1 MKVSH
6 KFALISISVV
16 VVLVIIGVALFRKTE
31 DVTKNNSQYTENDML
46 NEELLEEEDQ
56 NNNNKNTL
64 PLANVTSPL
73 ANVTSPTPYSNLLFV
88 RTPPDVIDYKKRTK
102 FQYQFKY
109 DSDYNL
115 QDIYTIEYVF
125 NSNSILGYLLPN
137 TPLYGPEIAVGNYT
151 KMSQLRTIDLEK
163 YTDSDLTTRLNGNV
177 TLLVLLMR
185 YKDIPKKYTGDF
197 DDNEIIRNYNY
208 GSLNVLDQLSTNI
221 RVLNV
226 PKRQTVTTAAR
237 NNTYTNNSANPTSQ
251 MNNNGD
257 QVLISGQIENEQAS
271 TPTTTSV
278 PIESSPTITNT
289 IITYTSGNSPSNT
302 TNSNNSSTNVSTRG
316 GNTTPSANVV
326 NVNNGMNVN
335 GIGNGIGT
343 EYGIGI
349 GNGMNGIG
357 NGMNRNGIGTNTG
370 NISQMI
376 PVTNSSVNQPASGG
390 VVQAL

>member
-31 DVTKNNSQYTENDML
+31 DSINNNSQHTENDML
-46 NEELLEEEDQ
+46 NEELLEEEGQ
-56 NNNNKNTL
+56 NNNNKNSL
-64 PLANVTSPL
+64 PL

-208 GSLNVLDQLSTNI
+208 GSLNVLDQLSKNI

-237 NNTYTNNSANPTSQ
+237 NNNN
-251 MNNNGD
+251 
-257 QVLISGQIENEQAS
+257 
-271 TPTTTSV
+271 
-278 PIESSPTITNT
+278 
-289 IITYTSGNSPSNT
+289 Y
-302 TNSNNSSTNVSTRG
+302 
-316 GNTTPSANVV
+316 
-326 NVNNGMNVN
+326 
-335 GIGNGIGT
+335 
-343 EYGIGI
+343 
-349 GNGMNGIG
+349 
-357 NGMNRNGIGTNTG
+357 
-370 NISQMI
+370 
-376 PVTNSSVNQPASGG
+376 
-390 VVQAL
+390 